1 MQSLWSRSKQPL
13 HESWSASNIQ
23 PLESSP
29 PSPRLS
35 QTHVKGKLTS
45 SHSDDLQQIPN
56 NTVPRTV
63 SQNQFDIT
71 NEPQQAEFGH
81 SSASVTP
88 TRRSFFGIN
97 FGKSSASQQSSLS
110 KSAISTSP
118 ESTRTRKDK
127 RSKARLETS
136 PKHSSS
142 PELSNTQIKVLN
154 FSALSVEQLL
164 QPTKIDHDNL
174 RPLQVAVCNGDAN
187 ALREKLHRKKG
198 AGDRGNALL
207 LAVELCN
214 SELVQILLGI
224 GSTSGGHADPNTT
237 NDKGRSPLILAASHA
252 HAGIICDIVS
262 AGGNINHR
270 DILGCTALHY
280 AIAAD
285 SVDCVKLLLS
295 QGADMDF
302 IDRSGMLHVI
312 KLLIEKGADPS
323 SLDSKGLLPEDYAL
337 DSDENCARAI
347 EHTSI
352 ESNGTGSHMHSPASR
367 DSPHSSTTSG
377 GQRDPHF
384 ATAGYGQGSTI
395 SLRMKSLPTVPE
407 DAYVSS
413 YEAYSSTVL
422 QPLED
427 KPDQSQNNSISP
439 ELPELLGTLPTTS
452 PQHAIQ
458 DQLNVDTSISPENII
473 VKLSHDI
480 DSESE
485 SIITSGTSEPVEM
498 DFDDFRE
505 IELPSRQTSPQPE
518 ISNDSNVDSKK
529 GPPSKIPSKSEGF
542 HSDIEHAG
550 GEPTISSLWNASSHT
565 SISPTHHASVSEKA
579 HITSQANGLD
589 TRSRSQLPVKYIT
602 NTNGYSPSI
611 QKSRHGSQVS
621 MCSITS
627 RCITSG
633 PTSPKRPPTSP
644 TFNTTANGY
653 TPTTPVNKQY
663 TDKILAPKSQQR
675 ISSAYSISSN
685 SIFEPKISDYKSSA
699 LQRGNFLSA
708 KALFEPQSCS
718 QISIDDSQ
726 YDIQEDQEIQAVKV
740 REDALA
746 PLESNV
752 GSYEPSA
759 TGKSLAKKLFFESSA
774 KYDEHGPIATLSNEA
789 SINASPLHTNN
800 INSLK
805 CTDNA
810 ALLSSEQGNTTSL
823 QWCQELSRA
832 REKAS
837 FLESENTHYKDV
849 VAKRDSQIYTLLQQL
864 KHATSSDE
872 LNKVK
877 LHSRDNSE
885 NHTEFSKL
893 AISPDIIKYYENEVK
908 LLCQKID
915 EEKQLRGLQ
924 LSDQKRILDRVAE
937 LESHLAEH
945 SSSIFDPKE
954 SKAKYKF
961 DGTDTPL
968 ASQEEIN
975 RLKQQ
980 LDESIAQCKEY
991 KEELNSC
998 ESHMLALDD
1007 ELQIQEKN
1015 YNDVVKEYSAYKAQC
1030 SLDIKQC
1037 TQKLDDSTQEHDR
1050 VKIHSMQDQ
1059 IEKLSLSLKE
1069 SEEKLLFSQN
1079 QLAQRTAQVKELED
1093 ACANECRRFSESS
1106 PAHRLSDSSGEVVEA
1121 YIEPSNSQFRASST
1135 SKKAYIAST
1144 SLLLPSSQI
1153 SGILQK
1159 SKEVDQQSKSHNS
1172 QLEVVQKEKSQ
1183 HPDENKNHSV
1193 DASDKL
1199 GLLYTAMEDNAKE
1212 IERIFD
1218 EIMHQSESILNH
1230 YSCNGGTVTTPIRAA
1245 HTVSGVTAED
1255 RVMERMRF
1263 HIKDLSLLKSL
1274 QESIKIEQK
1283 SNQTRYQ
1290 EKTKSLINENQ
1301 ILKNEVCSLTMVVAS
1316 VDTDKTVIVNSHK
1329 MDSEKYQDEIA
1340 QLTKRIEQYE
1350 ARQVELKECI
1360 EHGKRHT
1367 IILEKSHAT
1376 TVAELKREISHLMQS
1391 LSLERDGIQRTC
1403 DLQDK
1408 LGAYRE
1414 TCQVLETVNTSS
1426 YQNGRLSS
1434 ETHITDLDISPCP
1447 SSRSLSSLMSNHMG
1461 LYNRQKSLPELSLGD
1476 PTRQVLGPHVSQQK
1490 AEILDVHCRD
1500 LKEKQNKLLIA
1511 QSELHFPKKTP
1522 DRLHTESIDKDDMYR
1537 IETPHYNLT
1546 KLNIY
1551 AIQKEN
1557 SDLRAKLRH
1566 SKQMH
1571 SELRK
1576 KCEQLEIVQTTTDQQ
1591 VETNSALF
1599 IQAQIRT
1606 KSIQDETCSALE
1618 MLESITFTMAEIV
1631 TSWTSSL
1638 QQRNLPKNILLNNYD
1653 LSLENLI
1660 TVINCGKNVYGKAA
1674 QDLKERIEDLVSDC
1688 NSNIS
1693 SLELLLTEISKTDL
1707 SIEPRLLDL
1716 LYKLIGTQ
1724 KENFVGEIEAFG
1736 IIGKYIHSM
1745 SQLVSGHAE
1754 CVRNLAHSSLTSQKE
1769 HSASITAELNRKIA
1783 QLSQKNINITQ
1794 QNETR
1799 VTELELMIT
1808 KLQHD
1813 QYLFVEKTATTA
1825 SPLVSVPDV
1834 QRNHNSTKLLSPSRP
1849 NIPSKLFITTNPLS
1863 LESES
1868 KLESKSD
1875 SDSSSSSDSNNRTI
1889 KEINPQKEKHATSQ
1903 NPKKADTIE
1912 TLTKTLLEYEIK
1924 IRDQLQELSELQSEN
1939 ATYKSTMINRLDQ
1952 DSVVN
1957 QRIQYLEKQIDILS
1971 TSKASNEVTIR
1982 RLNSEIVTLST
1993 EKNKLQEQSQHH
2005 IEAEMTISK
2014 LSSRVSD
2021 LEGTH
2026 ARLKTENSRAL
2037 QLRDEE
2043 HTQLLHCLDTKRK
2056 LSEDLQS
2063 RLEKAAY
2070 ETAKKLSESKVL
2082 HIEKVT
2088 GMSEKLH
2095 FLEDEVISLQEK
2107 LSLSKGELASQLN
2120 SMASF
2125 RKKMD
2130 QDINAEAKCRDD
2142 AKQQFLNTI
2151 SEMEEQ
2157 QISLKEEVVLA
2168 TSRISTLQ
2176 RQVSGLEAKLRA
2188 KEANVSQLTKDLSL
2202 LQDEK
2207 LQEKAEDF
2215 DLRLQ
2220 IQQMSIERGQILK
2233 ESQNVV
2239 KHNASLSA
2247 RIKTLEADM
2256 VNTVAK
2262 SYVNIDTQP
2271 TQLSLEPSTVTPL
2284 QSSAAP
2290 DVAPP
2295 ISKERVR
2302 GVKLLL
2308 GDERSKRLTSEG
2320 ESHRLL
2326 QQYEAA
2332 LEKLQKEHSKVCLE
2346 FSVERSAFRE
2356 IKRSLDESHER
2367 EARETRYTLQQEN
2380 AIRSLQLSLKASQ
2393 KKNALDSERLKK
2405 KFEKQ
2410 AAKVVE
2416 SYDARMSER
2425 RDLEKCRAQND
2436 QEIHVAFER
2445 QLQALQDEIMCL
2457 RKELAHEVRK
2467 QHR

>member
-35 QTHVKGKLTS
+35 QTH
-45 SHSDDLQQIPN
+45 
-56 NTVPRTV
+56 
-63 SQNQFDIT
+63 
-71 NEPQQAEFGH
+71 QAEFGH

-237 NDKGRSPLILAASHA
+237 NDKGRSPLILRRL
-252 HAGIICDIVS
+252 CE
-262 AGGNINHR
+262 
-270 DILGCTALHY
+270 
-280 AIAAD
+280 IAAL
-285 SVDCVKLLLS
+285 KEQIWILLI
-295 QGADMDF
+295 GTPMHFAAK
-302 IDRSGMLHVI
+302 SGMLHVI

-337 DSDENCARAI
+337 DSDENCARYLRAQVMAQSARAKPKPSISNTGALLSKAI

-518 ISNDSNVDSKK
+518 ISNDSNVD
-529 GPPSKIPSKSEGF
+529 I
-542 HSDIEHAG
+542 
-550 GEPTISSLWNASSHT
+550 
-565 SISPTHHASVSEKA
+565 SEKA

-915 EEKQLRGLQ
+915 EEKQLRSLQ

-1050 VKIHSMQDQ
+1050 VKIYT
-1059 IEKLSLSLKE
+1059 
-1069 SEEKLLFSQN
+1069 
-1079 QLAQRTAQVKELED
+1079 QRTAQVKELED

-1106 PAHRLSDSSGEVVEA
+1106 PAHRLSDSSGEVVKL
-1121 YIEPSNSQFRASST
+1121 ILSHLTRNLEP
-1135 SKKAYIAST
+1135 
-1144 SLLLPSSQI
+1144 
-1153 SGILQK
+1153 
-1159 SKEVDQQSKSHNS
+1159 
-1172 QLEVVQKEKSQ
+1172 LEVVQKEKSQ

-1414 TCQVLETVNTSS
+1414 TCQVLET
-1426 YQNGRLSS
+1426 
-1434 ETHITDLDISPCP
+1434 
-1447 SSRSLSSLMSNHMG
+1447 
-1461 LYNRQKSLPELSLGD
+1461 SLPELSLGD

-1490 AEILDVHCRD
+1490 AEILD
-1500 LKEKQNKLLIA
+1500 
-1511 QSELHFPKKTP
+1511 
-1522 DRLHTESIDKDDMYR
+1522 
-1537 IETPHYNLT
+1537 
-1546 KLNIY
+1546 
-1551 AIQKEN
+1551 KEN

-1618 MLESITFTMAEIV
+1618 MLESITFTMAKIV

-1660 TVINCGKNVYGKAA
+1660 TAINCGKNVYGKAA

-1939 ATYKSTMINRLDQ
+1939 AIYKSTMINRLDQ

-2005 IEAEMTISK
+2005 IKAEMTISK
-2014 LSSRVSD
+2014 LSSRVND

-2026 ARLKTENSRAL
+2026 ARLKTENSRVL

-2043 HTQLLHCLDTKRK
+2043 HTQLLHCLDTERK

-2302 GVKLLL
+2302 EVKLLL

-2393 KKNALDSERLKK
+2393 KKTL
-2405 KFEKQ
+2405 
-2410 AAKVVE
+2410 
-2416 SYDARMSER
+2416 
-2425 RDLEKCRAQND
+2425 
-2436 QEIHVAFER
+2436 
-2445 QLQALQDEIMCL
+2445 
-2457 RKELAHEVRK
+2457 
-2467 QHR
+2467 